1 MADTTCQ
8 AQRGDGGA
16 CRMHPLT
23 GSMYCW
29 SHDPTHAAEAAE
41 ARRRGGLRKSKEQ
54 AIRGAYDVEGMHT
67 LEDIRRVAEIAI
79 VDTLLLDNSA
89 GRSRTLLWSCGLLL
103 RLVEISDVEG
113 RLTGVRV
120 NVSPTAERG
129 KPMNS
134 RSRRLDRPFRPLT
147 TKERAGLFLKIRRER
162 GHARQ
167 SHTLDDAERR
177 R

>member
-89 GRSRTLLWSCGLLL
+89 GRSRTLLWGCGLLL
-103 RLVEISDVEG
+103 RLVEVSEVEG
-113 RLTGVRV
+113 RLQAFEST
-120 NVSPTAERG
+120 
-129 KPMNS
+129 
-134 RSRRLDRPFRPLT
+134 FRPPQ
-147 TKERAGLFLKIRRER
+147 R
-162 GHARQ
+162 GANR
-167 SHTLDDAERR
+167 
-177 R
+177 